1 MSNIVLFVIL
11 CICLCVCVYDQHAL
25 FAMLKDQESLI
36 HKLMQTAQELR
47 RRIERLEKEKKNESN
62 IG

>member
-1 MSNIVLFVIL
+1 MSNIIIFVIL

-25 FAMLKDQESLI
+25 FATLKDHELLI

-47 RRIERLEKEKKNESN
+47 HRIERLEKEKKNESN

>member
-1 MSNIVLFVIL
+1 MSNIIIFVIL

-25 FAMLKDQESLI
+25 FATLKDHELLI
-36 HKLMQTAQELR
+36 HKLMQTVQDLR
-47 RRIERLEKEKKNESN
+47 CRIERLEKEKKNESN